1 MPTFAFMEVA
11 LLGCL
16 VADWFATDKLPK
28 RGGCITP
35 VRELFTSRLRIPVL
49 VVPMLHTVSMT
60 FANVGSLGTKPGQRD
75 AVVSILLRPMAGLKE
90 AGCLLYEVGVNDE
103 APDTVFV
110 SELWESPEAHQA
122 SLQLDSVRAA
132 IAEAMPL
139 LSGEMGGNQFTV
151 LGSPLR

>member
-1 MPTFAFMEVA
+1 
-11 LLGCL
+11 
-16 VADWFATDKLPK
+16 
-28 RGGCITP
+28 
-35 VRELFTSRLRIPVL
+35 
-49 VVPMLHTVSMT
+49 MT
-60 FANVGSLGTKPGQRD
+60 FANVGSLGTKPGRRD
-75 AVVSILLRPMAGLKE
+75 AVVSILLRPMDGLKE
-90 AGCLLYEVGVNDE
+90 AGCLLYEVGVNDA

-139 LSGEMGGNQFTV
+139 LSGEMAGNQFTV